1 MISDEQIKQA
11 LVKAVISFYQK
22 ESRLVDDGVCER
34 AIVGRILL
42 YLAQKIKRLRYGYE
56 VFTEF
61 NRMYEGVDN
70 HAMVKLLDSE
80 NGKKIKVYPDIL
92 VLKCN
97 NDMTPCEN
105 ILVVEAKKFDN
116 ASFSALKSDKTKLK
130 IFTEVF
136 SETISFQRCFGYQ
149 IGAHLF
155 FDMNRFVILWYKNGE
170 PTEEVI
176 FTKNGNH
183 FDHETRDFV
192 YSNYYYDKRQHE
204 LKLN

>member
-1 MISDEQIKQA
+1 MCSEEQIKQA
-11 LVKAVISFYQK
+11 LVKAVSSFYQK

-42 YLAQKIKRLRYGYE
+42 YLVPKVKQLGVKYE

-70 HAMVKLLDSE
+70 HAIEKMLDSE
-80 NGKKIKVYPDIL
+80 NEHEIKVYPDIL
-92 VLKCN
+92 VLRCSD
-97 NDMTPCEN
+97 DMTPCEN
-105 ILVVEAKKFDN
+105 IMVVEAKKVDN
-116 ASFSALKSDKTKLK
+116 ASYSDLKSDKTKLK
-130 IFTEVF
+130 VFTKDCPEND
-136 SETISFQRCFGYQ
+136 SCQRYFGYQ

-155 FDMNRFVILWYKNGE
+155 FDKNSFVILWYKNGV
-170 PTEEVI
+170 PTTEDI

-192 YSNYYYDKRQHE
+192 CPNYFYNKRQHE
-204 LKLN
+204 LSMN